1 MKNLKGGGI
10 MMKEIWVK
18 NVVLETGYIFDE
30 QQTVTGTETG
40 EFHLCLANGK
50 IKEIITAG
58 SKIENGA
65 EVFDANHTLALPA
78 FAEMHIHLDKTYY
91 GGKWKAPILAE
102 NIFSRIEEEQ
112 TLLLEQLPYVRERAE
127 KILELELMYGT
138 TFVRSHCNVDQ
149 IIGSQHI
156 ERLQQVFESYK
167 HKLEGEIVA
176 FPQHGLLRSESVQ
189 LVKEA
194 MRNGANLVGGVDPAT
209 VDEDIEKSLSV
220 MVDIAVQFNAGIDLH
235 LHDRGHLGI
244 FTMKRLADMVED
256 ANLHKK
262 VTISHGFGLAALSE
276 GEALEIASRFSGL
289 GIDIASTA
297 PLDFQMPLS
306 LLKSQGVDVYLG
318 NDSITDHWDPFGTGD
333 MLEKANTLAQR
344 NRWKDEHR
352 LSQAI
357 GYITRGITPLSKE
370 GIQAWPKR
378 GVEASFVLADA
389 SCTAEAVARRSKRKA
404 VFYKGN
410 VVHETFSCQ
419 C

>member
-1 MKNLKGGGI
+1 
-10 MMKEIWVK
+10 
-18 NVVLETGYIFDE
+18 
-30 QQTVTGTETG
+30 
-40 EFHLCLANGK
+40 
-50 IKEIITAG
+50 
-58 SKIENGA
+58 
-65 EVFDANHTLALPA
+65 
-78 FAEMHIHLDKTYY
+78 
-91 GGKWKAPILAE
+91 
-102 NIFSRIEEEQ
+102 
-112 TLLLEQLPYVRERAE
+112 
-127 KILELELMYGT
+127 MYGT

-149 IIGSQHI
+149 IIGIQHI

-176 FPQHGLLRSESVQ
+176 FPQHGLLLSGSVQ

-378 GVEASFVLADA
+378 GDEASFVLADA